1 MKYFTI
7 AEMIASTTAKAKG
20 IDNMPLPEHKA
31 NLTTLINNVLDPL
44 REMYGKPII
53 VNSGYRSPMLNKAV
67 GGVATSQHCK
77 GMAAD
82 IVPRNKKDMKR
93 LWELALQLPDF
104 DQLINEHPDKKGVP
118 SWIHVSYNADR
129 NRKQILTIK

>member
-7 AEMIASTTAKAKG
+7 PEMIASTTATAKG
-20 IDNMPLPEHKA
+20 ISNVPLPEHKA

-53 VNSGYRSPMLNKAV
+53 VTSGYRSPLLNKAV

-77 GMAAD
+77 GIAAD
-82 IVPRNKKDMKR
+82 IVPKNKKDMKK

-104 DQLINEHPDKKGVP
+104 DQLINEQPDKNGVP
-118 SWIHVSYNADR
+118 SWIHVSYNAER
-129 NRKQILTIK
+129 NRKQILTIQ